1 MTPRIDPLSPPYP
14 GHIAERL
21 GAMMP
26 PGVPPILLFRT
37 FVRNFP
43 MTSAMSGWGS
53 YELSKRLSLS
63 LRDREIVI
71 DRTCARCRCEY
82 EWGVHVAFFAGRA
95 GLSSEQVTSLTHG
108 RASDPC
114 WADERDRLL
123 IRAAD
128 ALHDSADIGEDLWC
142 LLTQALSEEQLLDL
156 LMLAGWY
163 HAVSFTANGA
173 RVALEDGAPRFTDV
187 LSPQMSPAPRS
198 PDQPSGMAQRN
209 D

>member
-1 MTPRIDPLSPPYP
+1 MTSRIDPVSPPYS
-14 GHIAERL
+14 GHVAEQL
-21 GAMMP
+21 DAMMP

-43 MTSAMSGWGS
+43 MTTAMSGWGS

-95 GLSSEQVTSLTHG
+95 GLSSEQVSSLTQG
-108 RASDPC
+108 SACDPC
-114 WADERDRLL
+114 WADQRDRLL
-123 IRAAD
+123 IQAAD
-128 ALHDSADIGEDLWC
+128 ALHDSADIGDDLWRE
-142 LLTQALSEEQLLDL
+142 LTRVFSDEQLLDL
-156 LMLAGWY
+156 MMLAGWY

-173 RVALEDGAPRFTDV
+173 RVALEDGAPRLTD
-187 LSPQMSPAPRS
+187 LPGPR
-198 PDQPSGMAQRN
+198 AR
-209 D
+209 

>member
-14 GHIAERL
+14 PRIAERL

-43 MTSAMSGWGS
+43 MTSAMGGWGS

-71 DRTCARCRCEY
+71 DRTCARCGCEY
-82 EWGVHVAFFAGRA
+82 EWGVHVGFFAGRA
-95 GLSSEQVTSLTHG
+95 GLSGEQVTSLTHG

-128 ALHDSADIGEDLWC
+128 ALHDSADIGEDLWR
-142 LLTQALSEEQLLDL
+142 LLARALSEEQLLDL

-163 HAVSFTANGA
+163 HAISFTANGA
-173 RVALEDGAPRFTDV
+173 RVGLEDGAPRFADV
-187 LSPQMSPAPRS
+187 RSPQMNPASPGPGPAS
-198 PDQPSGMAQRN
+198 
-209 D
+209 